1 MEGLMPSAMILA
13 VHNPKG
19 GVGKT
24 TTAVNV
30 AAVLAG
36 MGRKVLLLDLEA
48 YAGSS
53 ISLGLRPKD
62 LRPSIADVLVGRVRP
77 VDAVRSLPRFP
88 NLHLIT
94 GSLAL
99 TQTDS
104 ALAHLRHPERRLA
117 DVVHPLG
124 AAFEYVI
131 IDSPVGFSLVPFSV
145 PFAAQHLVVPVT
157 ASYLPLEGLAQFLR
171 WYRDLR
177 RARKGLASLLGIAL
191 TFVDNRAQA
200 TREIVDIIRV
210 HNSEGV
216 FRSEIPRDPRVTE
229 APSHGQPLVRYAPKS
244 RAAVAYRRLT
254 SEILHRLSTWAR
266 RSARSTP

>member
-1 MEGLMPSAMILA
+1 MILA

-36 MGRKVLLLDLEA
+36 MGRKVLLIDLEA

-53 ISLGLRPKD
+53 ISLGLRPRD
-62 LRPSIADVLVGRVRP
+62 LRPSIADVLLDRVRP
-77 VDAVRSLPRFP
+77 GDAVRSLPRFP

-99 TQTDS
+99 TQIDS
-104 ALAHLRHPERRLA
+104 QLGDLRHPERRLA

-124 AAFEYVI
+124 AAFDYVI

-157 ASYLPLEGLAQFLR
+157 ASYLPLEALAQFLR

-177 RARKGLASLLGIAL
+177 RARKGLAALLGIAL

-210 HNSEGV
+210 HNREGV
-216 FRSEIPRDPRVTE
+216 FKSEIPRDPRVTE

-244 RAAVAYRRLT
+244 PAGVAYQRLT
-254 SEILHRLSTWAR
+254 DEILHRLSTRAR
-266 RSARSTP
+266 

>member
-1 MEGLMPSAMILA
+1 MILA

-36 MGRKVLLLDLEA
+36 MGRKVLLIDLEA

-53 ISLGLRPKD
+53 ISLGLRPRD
-62 LRPSIADVLVGRVRP
+62 LRPSIVDVLLDRVRP
-77 VDAVRSLPRFP
+77 IDAVRALPRFP

-99 TQTDS
+99 TQIDAS
-104 ALAHLRHPERRLA
+104 LLELRHPERRLA

-124 AAFEYVI
+124 TVFDYVVL
-131 IDSPVGFSLVPFSV
+131 DSPVGFSLVPFSV

-157 ASYLPLEGLAQFLR
+157 TSYLPLEALAQFLR

-177 RARKGLASLLGIAL
+177 RTRKGLASLLGIVL

-210 HNSEGV
+210 HNREGV
-216 FRSEIPRDPRVTE
+216 FTSEIPRDPRVTE
-229 APSHGQPLVRYAPKS
+229 APSHGQPLVLYAPKS
-244 RAAVAYRRLT
+244 RAAAAYQRLT
-254 SEILHRLSTWAR
+254 DEILHRLSKR
-266 RSARSTP
+266 VR

>member
-1 MEGLMPSAMILA
+1 MILA

-36 MGRKVLLLDLEA
+36 MGRKVLLIDLEA

-53 ISLGLRPKD
+53 ISLGVRFKD
-62 LRPSIADVLVGRVRP
+62 LRPSIADVLMDRVRP
-77 VDAVRSLPRFP
+77 ADAVRSLPRFP

-94 GSLAL
+94 GSM
-99 TQTDS
+99 
-104 ALAHLRHPERRLA
+104 ALAQIDSTLRDLRHPERRLA
-117 DVVHPLG
+117 DVVHPL
-124 AAFEYVI
+124 ATAFQYVI

-145 PFAAQHLVVPVT
+145 PFAAQHLIVPVT
-157 ASYLPLEGLAQFLR
+157 ASYLPLEALAQFLR

-177 RARKGLASLLGIAL
+177 RTRKGLAALLGIVL
-191 TFVDNRAQA
+191 TFIDNRAQA

-210 HNSEGV
+210 HNREGV
-216 FRSEIPRDPRVTE
+216 FKSEIPRDPRVTE
-229 APSHGQPLVRYAPKS
+229 APSHGQPLVRYAQKS
-244 RAAVAYRRLT
+244 PAAVAYQRLT
-254 SEILHRLSTWAR
+254 DEILHRLSAR
-266 RSARSTP
+266 GR

>member
-1 MEGLMPSAMILA
+1 MILA

-30 AAVLAG
+30 AAAMAG
-36 MGRKVLLLDLEA
+36 MGRKVLLVDLEA

-53 ISLGLRPKD
+53 ISLGLRPRD
-62 LRPSIADVLVGRVRP
+62 LRPSIADVLLDRVKP
-77 VDAVRSLPRFP
+77 MDAVRSLPRFP
-88 NLHLIT
+88 NLHLVT

-99 TQTDS
+99 TQIDA
-104 ALAHLRHPERRLA
+104 ALHELRHPERRLA

-124 AAFEYVI
+124 TAFDYVI
-131 IDSPVGFSLVPFSV
+131 LDSPVGFSLVPFSV

-157 ASYLPLEGLAQFLR
+157 ASYLPLEALAQFLR

-177 RARKGLASLLGIAL
+177 RARKGLASLLGIVL
-191 TFVDNRAQA
+191 TFVDSRAQA

-210 HNSEGV
+210 HNREGV
-216 FRSEIPRDPRVTE
+216 FKSEIPRDPRVTE
-229 APSHGQPLVRYAPKS
+229 APSHGQPLVAYAPAS
-244 RAAVAYRRLT
+244 RASVAYQRLT
-254 SEILHRLSTWAR
+254 GEILHRLSAR
-266 RSARSTP
+266 TR

>member
-1 MEGLMPSAMILA
+1 MILA

-36 MGRKVLLLDLEA
+36 SGRKVLLIDLEA

-53 ISLGLRPKD
+53 ISLGVRPRD
-62 LRPSIADVLVGRVRP
+62 LRPSIAEVLVDRVRP
-77 VDAVRSLPRFP
+77 ADAVRSLPRFP
-88 NLHLIT
+88 NLHLVT

-99 TQTDS
+99 MQIDPTLS
-104 ALAHLRHPERRLA
+104 ELRHPERRLA
-117 DVVHPLG
+117 DVVHRLATG
-124 AAFEYVI
+124 FDDVI
-131 IDSPVGFSLVPFSV
+131 LDSPVGFSLVPFSV
-145 PFAAQHLVVPVT
+145 PFAAHHLVVPVT
-157 ASYLPLEGLAQFLR
+157 ASYLPLEALAQFLR

-177 RARKGLASLLGIAL
+177 RTRKGLASLLGIAL
-191 TFVDNRAQA
+191 TFVDNRARA

-210 HNSEGV
+210 HNREGV

-229 APSHGQPLVRYAPKS
+229 APSHGQPLVLYAPTS
-244 RAAVAYRRLT
+244 GAAVAYQRLT
-254 SEILHRLSTWAR
+254 DEIVHRLSTR
-266 RSARSTP
+266 RR

>member
-1 MEGLMPSAMILA
+1 MILA

-36 MGRKVLLLDLEA
+36 MGRKVLLMDLEP

-62 LRPSIADVLVGRVRP
+62 LRPSIADVLVDRVRP
-77 VDAVRSLPRFP
+77 VDAVRTLPRFP

-99 TQTDS
+99 AQIDS
-104 ALAHLRHPERRLA
+104 TLHDLRYPERRLA
-117 DVVHPLG
+117 DVVHPLA
-124 AAFEYVI
+124 AAFDYVI
-131 IDSPVGFSLVPFSV
+131 IDSPVGFSLVSFSV
-145 PFAAQHLVVPVT
+145 PLAAQHLVVPVT
-157 ASYLPLEGLAQFLR
+157 ASYLPLEALAQFLR

-177 RARKGLASLLGIAL
+177 RTRKGLAGLLGIVL
-191 TFVDNRAQA
+191 TLVDNRAQA

-210 HNSEGV
+210 HNREGV
-216 FRSEIPRDPRVTE
+216 FKSEIPRDPRVTE
-229 APSHGQPLVRYAPKS
+229 APSHGQPLVRYAPRS
-244 RAAVAYRRLT
+244 AAAVAYQRLT
-254 SEILHRLSTWAR
+254 DEILHRLSTRAR
-266 RSARSTP
+266 

>member
-1 MEGLMPSAMILA
+1 MILA

-36 MGRKVLLLDLEA
+36 MGRKVLLIDLEA

-53 ISLGLRPKD
+53 ISLGLRLKD
-62 LRPSIADVLVGRVRP
+62 LRPSIADVLLDRVRP
-77 VDAVRSLPRFP
+77 ADAVRSLPRFP

-99 TQTDS
+99 TQIDATLRD
-104 ALAHLRHPERRLA
+104 LRHPERRLA

-124 AAFEYVI
+124 TVFQYVI

-145 PFAAQHLVVPVT
+145 PFAAQHLIVPVT
-157 ASYLPLEGLAQFLR
+157 ASYLPLEALAQFLR

-177 RARKGLASLLGIAL
+177 RTRKGLAALLGIVL

-210 HNSEGV
+210 HNREGV
-216 FRSEIPRDPRVTE
+216 FKSEIPRDPRVTE
-229 APSHGQPLVRYAPKS
+229 APSHGQPLVRYAQKS
-244 RAAVAYRRLT
+244 PAAVAYQRLT
-254 SEILHRLSTWAR
+254 DEILHRLSPR
-266 RSARSTP
+266 GR